1 MATVESELDSGRI
14 SFFWTNATRLNT
26 AQQLGNCLSCLGLRH
41 SGFCVKKLVRS
52 SVSRLPL
59 TGLAEGGSLYHVVV
73 GEEGPVSG
81 EILVGFSPLA
91 QTLRHSSANGA
102 ALPHHERENVRVT
115 LPGY

>member
-1 MATVESELDSGRI
+1 MATVESGLDFGRI

-59 TGLAEGGSLYHVVV
+59 TGLAEGGSLY
-73 GEEGPVSG
+73 
-81 EILVGFSPLA
+81 
-91 QTLRHSSANGA
+91 QT
-102 ALPHHERENVRVT
+102 
-115 LPGY
+115 